1 MEASDVS
8 ADLTRVLV
16 SESEIHAKLAAL
28 ARRIEDDYE
37 AIVRCWSGFSRVP

>member
-16 SESEIHAKLAAL
+16 SESEIRAKLAEL
-28 ARRIEDDYE
+28 ARRIEE
-37 AIVRCWSGFSRVP
+37 EIGRAHV